1 MKVLNTD
8 GRKLNIVGSN
18 IIDQLRS
25 NEQYRD
31 AKLKLY
37 DINKTGFKVTSKIE
51 ILKIERKIKH
61 FNVYK
66 NNHVDRRLES
76 KLTVEEMVGWAA
88 FYKIRN
94 EEQEKAQD
102 RTQRRSVIPKSR

>member
-1 MKVLNTD
+1 MTV
-8 GRKLNIVGSN
+8 
-18 IIDQLRS
+18 
-25 NEQYRD
+25 
-31 AKLKLY
+31 
-37 DINKTGFKVTSKIE
+37 
-51 ILKIERKIKH
+51 
-61 FNVYK
+61 
-66 NNHVDRRLES
+66 VDLCS